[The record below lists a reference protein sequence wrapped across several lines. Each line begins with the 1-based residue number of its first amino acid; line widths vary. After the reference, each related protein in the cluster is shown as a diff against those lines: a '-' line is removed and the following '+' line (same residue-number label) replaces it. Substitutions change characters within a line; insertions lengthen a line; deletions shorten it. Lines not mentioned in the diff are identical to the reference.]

1 MRAIAHTFVACA
13 LMALGG
19 AIPARAVDQVTSRT
33 IEQLI
38 QEIID
43 RAEKQPQRSPA
54 NDVDAADVRAAV
66 ADIKTLDRDEWA
78 RGFIKVAEKYFA
90 GGKAAEAAGDTAK
103 ARDSYL
109 RAFRLFKIGHY
120 PTNNSPEKQ
129 KAYEKGIEAFLAYA
143 KYWDPKLEVL
153 KIPFEGKEIV
163 GYLRMPKASGKVP
176 LVFISTALDGRK
188 EEAIERNN
196 ELLAAGIAVFAVDM
210 PGTGQAP
217 IKGDVDS
224 ERMFFAA
231 LDFLVKRP
239 DIDGSRVGYYGG
251 SWSGYWATKMA
262 IVGKDRF
269 RGVVA
274 QGLPVHYYFQPEWQ
288 EVAVN
293 TPEYLMDLLPARSLV
308 YGVEGLEAFL
318 AYGPKMSLKAQG
330 LLDKPSAPMLLVNG
344 VKDTQVPIADLHLVA
359 SSVPGAPKEAWINP
373 NGGHMGADREW
384 GSVRIRQDITT
395 PWLIRKLLGSAT
407 AAKPATGKSID

>member
-1 MRAIAHTFVACA
+1 MRPIAYTLGAYA
-13 LMALGG
+13 LLALG
-19 AIPARAVDQVTSRT
+19 AAMPARAVDQVTTRN
-33 IEQLI
+33 IEQLK
-38 QEIID
+38 QEIIN

-54 NDVDAADVRAAV
+54 NEVDAADVKAAV
-66 ADIKTLDRDEWA
+66 ADIQSLDRDEWA
-78 RGFIKVAEKYFA
+78 RGFMKVAEAYFA
-90 GGKAAEAAGDTAK
+90 AGKAAEAAGDMAK

-143 KYWDPKLEVL
+143 RYWDPKLEII
-153 KIPFEGKEIV
+153 KIPFENKEIV

-288 EVAVN
+288 KVAVN

-308 YGVEGLEAFL
+308 YGVDGLDAFL

-344 VKDTQVPIADLHLVA
+344 AKDTQVPIADLHLVA

-384 GSVRIRQDITT
+384 GSVRIRQEITT
-395 PWLIRKLLGSAT
+395 PWLVRKLLGSA
-407 AAKPATGKSID
+407 AADKTTPRQMN